1 MRIEVAGQVETVTR
15 AAIYERDG
23 WTCMLCGD
31 PIDRNRTYPDLMS
44 ASLDHLVPVST
55 GGTNAAENLQASHLI
70 CNLKASN
77 KKKAGALRPA
87 PQWLGV
93 EYCSAP
99 TAARQLGLSD
109 HRVRLLLN
117 LETIPALPRQ
127 SHQPWRIPI
136 SFVEEILATGMLEE
150 WLFDYRSIWD
160 NMS

>member
-23 WTCMLCGD
+23 WICMLCGD

-44 ASLDHLVPVST
+44 ASLDHVVSVST

-87 PQWLGV
+87 PQWLGI

-109 HRVRLLLN
+109 YRVRQLLDA
-117 LETIPALPRQ
+117 ETIPTLPRQ
-127 SHQPWRIPI
+127 SHQSWRIPV
-136 SFVEEILATGMLEE
+136 SFVEAILATGIPEE
-150 WLFDYRSIWD
+150 WLFDYRSMRD
-160 NMS
+160 